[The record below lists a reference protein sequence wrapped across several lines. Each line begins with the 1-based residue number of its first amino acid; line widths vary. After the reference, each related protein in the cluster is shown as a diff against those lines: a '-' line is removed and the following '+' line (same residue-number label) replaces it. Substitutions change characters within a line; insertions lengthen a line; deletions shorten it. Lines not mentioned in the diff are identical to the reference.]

1 MLRLKIVTII
11 GARPQFIKAAPM
23 QAALQK
29 QAGLAHV
36 LVHTGQHYDYA
47 MSKVFFDEL
56 ALPVPNYHL
65 EVGSGSHGAQ
75 TARIMERLEP
85 ILQKE
90 KPDWVLLYG
99 DTNSTLAGA
108 LTASKLHVPV
118 VHVESGLRSFNKA
131 MPEEINRIVTD
142 HVSTVLFCPT
152 DVAVKNLEHEGFSLE
167 MPKTPTADTPLVFN
181 SGDVMYD
188 AALLSIAI
196 AEQKSTILSTL
207 GLTPK
212 SYYLATIHRAENTD
226 DRQPLA
232 NLLEAF
238 AQMDALVIFP
248 AHPRTVERFKR
259 FELTPSQNVRV
270 ISPVG
275 YFDMLMLE
283 KAARAILTDS
293 GGVQKEA
300 FFFQVP
306 CVTLRRETEW
316 VETVATGWNRIVN
329 NEPSVILNAVRKLTP
344 GKAGTL
350 PYGDGQAAHKI
361 IECLLQ
367 CTNHR

>member
-23 QAALQK
+23 QAALQRR
-29 QAGLAHV
+29 ANLVPV

-47 MSKVFFDEL
+47 LSKMFFDEL
-56 ALPVPNYHL
+56 ALPVPDYHL

-85 ILQKE
+85 VLQKE
-90 KPDWVLLYG
+90 NPDWVLLYG

-108 LTASKLHVPV
+108 LTASKLHLPV
-118 VHVESGLRSFNKA
+118 AHVESGLRSFNKA

-142 HVSTVLFCPT
+142 HVSTILFCPT
-152 DVAVKNLEHEGFSLE
+152 VAAVKNLEHEGFSLA
-167 MPKTPTADTPLVFN
+167 TPLTPSADTPLVFN
-181 SGDVMYD
+181 AGDVMYD
-188 AALLSIAI
+188 AALLSMAI
-196 AEQKSTILSTL
+196 AERKSTILSTL

-226 DRQPLA
+226 ARQPLA

-238 AQMDALVIFP
+238 ARMDTPVIFP
-248 AHPRTVERFKR
+248 AHPRTVERLTR
-259 FELTPSQNVRV
+259 FELQPGNNVRV
-270 ISPVG
+270 IPPVG

-329 NEPSVILNAVRKLTP
+329 NEPAVILDAVRNLASGQT
-344 GKAGTL
+344 GTF
-350 PYGDGQAAHKI
+350 PYGDGQAANKI
-361 IECLLQ
+361 VECLIQ
-367 CTNHR
+367 STKSR